1 MVVISYTKYVYPI
14 FFENLQNTFFSVRY
28 CEKKRNG
35 TYIKYMLAILKY
47 KNYLNDRILRPR
59 QKQLLNTQVR
69 RYIAKIRNM
78 VYIEYYEE

>member
-1 MVVISYTKYVYPI
+1 M
-14 FFENLQNTFFSVRY
+14 Q
-28 CEKKRNG
+28 G
-35 TYIKYMLAILKY
+35 ILKY
-47 KNYLNDRILRPR
+47 KDYLNDRILRPR

>member
-1 MVVISYTKYVYPI
+1 MSIQLFSKICRTR
-14 FFENLQNTFFSVRY
+14 FFRFDIAK
-28 CEKKRNG
+28 KKRNG

-47 KNYLNDRILRPR
+47 KDYLNDRILRPR